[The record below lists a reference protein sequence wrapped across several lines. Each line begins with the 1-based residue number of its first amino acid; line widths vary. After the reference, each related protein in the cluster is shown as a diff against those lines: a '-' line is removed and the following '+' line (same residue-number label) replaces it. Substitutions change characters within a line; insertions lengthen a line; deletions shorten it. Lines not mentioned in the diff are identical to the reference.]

1 MTQSLIPGRA
11 WPVAAVAFLAMF
23 ASVGT
28 GFSYGALVLPATR
41 ELGQAQGVVAGVFA
55 VTVMTF
61 FLAGAPTGALSDR
74 FGARW
79 VLLGGALALGGG
91 LALTARSTS
100 VVGLYGGHGVLVGL
114 GMASTFVP
122 LTVAVSSAFDKRR
135 ALALGIAVS
144 GIGVG
149 TLVMAPAI
157 ALMIKAMGW
166 RDAYLVLSV
175 GCGSVLLVAAVLVG
189 RPRHHPHHTERTS
202 LRAVVGTRRFR
213 WLYAA
218 QVLLSVAI
226 FVPFSHLPAY
236 AEDTGSD
243 PVSAAGLVGAVGA
256 ASVLGR
262 LTLGPVAERLGVLRT
277 YRWCFVAVG
286 ASFVLWLWPLWVW
299 PWWPW
304 PATAYPLLVLH
315 ALLLGVGYG
324 GFVALLPV
332 VLAERFGLGGLG
344 GVLGTMY
351 TANVLGAGVGPLAM
365 GLLIEAFGYLPA
377 GLSGLVCG
385 FSAAVLLGRV
395 DTGRVPDRRP
405 AHPEAGCA
413 CSTSSS
419 QASTASLCS
428 PSRGGAACRSRPPA

>member
-1 MTQSLIPGRA
+1 MSPRPA
-11 WPVAAVAFLAMF
+11 WPVAAVAFVAMF
-23 ASVGT
+23 VSVGT

-41 ELGQAQGVVAGVFA
+41 DLGEPQGVVAGVFA

-74 FGARW
+74 FGARG
-79 VLLGGALALGGG
+79 VLVGGAFALGGG
-91 LALTARSTS
+91 LALTATS
-100 VVGLYGGHGVLVGL
+100 GSVLGLYLGHGVLVGL

-122 LTVAVSSAFDKRR
+122 LTVAVSSAFVRRR

-157 ALMIKAMGW
+157 ALMIRVLGW
-166 RDAYLVLSV
+166 REAYLVLAL
-175 GCGSVLLVAAVLVG
+175 GCGAVLLAGAVLVG
-189 RPRHHPHHTERTS
+189 RRHGHAHHGAGPP
-202 LRAVVGTRRFR
+202 LRRVVATAQFR

-226 FVPFSHLPAY
+226 FVPFSHLPAF
-236 AEDTGSD
+236 AEEAGSD
-243 PVSAAGLVGAVGA
+243 PVAAAGLVGAVGA

-277 YRWCFVAVG
+277 YRLCFLAVG
-286 ASFVLWLWPLWVW
+286 VSFVLWLWPLWVW
-299 PWWPW
+299 PVWSWP
-304 PATAYPLLVLH
+304 PTVYPLLLLH

-332 VLAERFGLGGLG
+332 VLVERFGLAGLG

-351 TANVLGAGVGPLAM
+351 TANVLGAGAGPLAM
-365 GLLIEAFGYLPA
+365 GLLIEGFGYVPA
-377 GLSGLVCG
+377 GLAGLVCG
-385 FSAAVLLGRV
+385 LAAATLLGRV
-395 DTGRVPDRRP
+395 DGARIAEPEVGQGVPRR
-405 AHPEAGCA
+405 
-413 CSTSSS
+413 
-419 QASTASLCS
+419 
-428 PSRGGAACRSRPPA
+428 R

>member
-1 MTQSLIPGRA
+1 MSPRPA
-11 WPVAAVAFLAMF
+11 WPVAAVAFVAMF
-23 ASVGT
+23 VSVGT

-41 ELGQAQGVVAGVFA
+41 DLGQSQGLVAGVFA

-74 FGARW
+74 FGVRW
-79 VLLGGALALGGG
+79 VLVGGALVLGGG
-91 LALTARSTS
+91 LALTATSRS
-100 VVGLYGGHGVLVGL
+100 VLGLYAGHGILVGL

-122 LTVAVSSAFDKRR
+122 LTVAVSSAFVRRR

-157 ALMIKAMGW
+157 ALMIRVLGW
-166 RDAYLVLSV
+166 REAYLILAVT
-175 GCGSVLLVAAVLVG
+175 CGSVLLVGAALVG
-189 RPRHHPHHTERTS
+189 RPQRHPHHGAGSPLRTALVS
-202 LRAVVGTRRFR
+202 HQFR

-218 QVLLSVAI
+218 QVLASVAI
-226 FVPFSHLPAY
+226 FIPFSHLPAY
-236 AEDTGSD
+236 AEETGSD

-262 LTLGPVAERLGVLRT
+262 LTLGPVADRLGVLRT
-277 YRWCFVAVG
+277 YRWCFLAVG

-299 PWWPW
+299 PTWSW
-304 PATAYPLLVLH
+304 PATVYPLLLLH

-332 VLAERFGLGGLG
+332 VLVERFGLTGLG

-351 TANVLGAGVGPLAM
+351 TANVLGAGAGPLAV
-365 GLLIEAFGYLPA
+365 GLMIETLGYVPA
-377 GLSGLVCG
+377 GLFGLVCG
-385 FSAAVLLGRV
+385 LAAAALLSRV
-395 DTGRVPDRRP
+395 DAARATG
-405 AHPEAGCA
+405 AAAAQGA
-413 CSTSSS
+413 
-419 QASTASLCS
+419 
-428 PSRGGAACRSRPPA
+428 PSRR

>member
-1 MTQSLIPGRA
+1 MTEPLSPRRA
-11 WPVAAVAFLAMF
+11 WLVAAVAFAAMF
-23 ASVGT
+23 VSVGT
-28 GFSYGALVLPATR
+28 GFSYGTLVLPATR
-41 ELGQAQGVVAGVFA
+41 DLGQAQGVVAGVFA

-79 VLLGGALALGGG
+79 VLLAGALVLGGG
-91 LALTARSTS
+91 LALTARSPS
-100 VVGLYGGHGVLVGL
+100 AAGLYVGHGLFVGL

-122 LTVAVSSAFDKRR
+122 LTVAVSSAFVRRR

-157 ALMIKAMGW
+157 ALMIRAWGW
-166 RDAYLVLSV
+166 RDAYLVLAL
-175 GCGSVLLVAAVLVG
+175 GCSTVLLAAAVLVG
-189 RPRHHPHHTERTS
+189 PPRPHPHHAERTP
-202 LRAVVGTRRFR
+202 LRMIVRTRRFR

-226 FVPFSHLPAY
+226 FIPFSHLPAY

-262 LTLGPVAERLGVLRT
+262 LALGPVAERLGVLRT

-299 PWWPW
+299 PLWPW
-304 PATAYPLLVLH
+304 PATAYPPLLLH
-315 ALLLGVGYG
+315 ALVLGVGYG
-324 GFVALLPV
+324 GFVTLLPV
-332 VLAERFGLGGLG
+332 VLAERFGLAGLG

-351 TANVLGAGVGPLAM
+351 TANVLGAGAGPLAM

-377 GLSGLVCG
+377 GVSGLVCG
-385 FSAAVLLGRV
+385 LVAAVLLGRV
-395 DTGRVPDRRP
+395 DADRRQGEEGSGRVPDSEPGQGR
-405 AHPEAGCA
+405 
-413 CSTSSS
+413 
-419 QASTASLCS
+419 
-428 PSRGGAACRSRPPA
+428 PSRR